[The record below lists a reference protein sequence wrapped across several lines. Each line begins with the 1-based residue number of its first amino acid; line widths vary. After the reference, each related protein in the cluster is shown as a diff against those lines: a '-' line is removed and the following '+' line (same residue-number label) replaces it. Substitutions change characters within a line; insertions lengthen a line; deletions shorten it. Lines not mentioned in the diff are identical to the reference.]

1 MIIVSHYSTA
11 RSSKRSRTQVL
22 ITGRQAEELH
32 HLRRDRTGPLLKLG
46 VVQQQSAATAS
57 PGTDLSRPGPTWL
70 KLVRTLGDRGA
81 GGADES
87 SDRPVIAVFDPAA
100 GYPTRGASN
109 RVTGGVDAGMTAGR
123 PMPTQDDVLGYFNT
137 LSNWGRWGDE
147 DELGTLNH
155 ITDDVRLAAA
165 RAVRHGR
172 SVSCAWEV
180 AVPEDMERS
189 TTTCPCAADMP
200 GAENMPVPGFHA
212 DRRWGFSSER
222 LGITFHGN
230 TLTHVDSPCHIFWDG
245 AMYNGRS
252 HSLVD
257 AATGSAWAAV
267 TAAANG
273 IITRGVLLD
282 IARARD
288 VPWLEPGQ
296 GVFPDDLEE
305 AERRQGVRVR
315 SGDAVLLRTGYGRVR
330 HEAGE
335 ASGFTQAGWH
345 ASCLPW
351 LHERD
356 VALIGADTPQDV
368 QPSGYEDVL
377 MPVHAVSLVA
387 MGLWLLDNC
396 DLEVCAATAAEL
408 GQWDFHLA
416 VAPVR
421 FAGTSG
427 SPVNP
432 IATF

>member
-1 MIIVSHYSTA
+1 
-11 RSSKRSRTQVL
+11 
-22 ITGRQAEELH
+22 
-32 HLRRDRTGPLLKLG
+32 
-46 VVQQQSAATAS
+46 
-57 PGTDLSRPGPTWL
+57 
-70 KLVRTLGDRGA
+70 
-81 GGADES
+81 
-87 SDRPVIAVFDPAA
+87 
-100 GYPTRGASN
+100 
-109 RVTGGVDAGMTAGR
+109 
-123 PMPTQDDVLGYFNT
+123 MPTQDEVLGYFNT
-137 LSNWGRWGDE
+137 LSNWGRWGDD

-155 ITDDVRLAAA
+155 ITDDVRVAAA

-200 GAENMPVPGFHA
+200 GAEDMPVPGFRN

-230 TLTHVDSPCHIFWDG
+230 TITHVDSPCHIFWDG
-245 AMYNGRS
+245 TMYNGRS

-282 IARARD
+282 IARVRD

-330 HEAGE
+330 HETGE

-351 LHERD
+351 LHERQ

-387 MGLWLLDNC
+387 MGLWLLERLGGVRDDGC
-396 DLEVCAATAAEL
+396 RARPVGLPPRRRAGPLGRYVRQPGQPDRYILTAVHEGVRCHEGPGPHLERHSCPEDHGKAAHCRQTRLIRTDGPRSPSGGDRSGCGACRPSSSIRNRCRVGANTPEQTAGPVCRTRTAAV
-408 GQWDFHLA
+408 A
-416 VAPVR
+416 VRAHQADPEAEHPISGMRSGR
-421 FAGTSG
+421 FRERR
-427 SPVNP
+427 
-432 IATF
+432 

>member
-1 MIIVSHYSTA
+1 
-11 RSSKRSRTQVL
+11 
-22 ITGRQAEELH
+22 
-32 HLRRDRTGPLLKLG
+32 
-46 VVQQQSAATAS
+46 
-57 PGTDLSRPGPTWL
+57 
-70 KLVRTLGDRGA
+70 
-81 GGADES
+81 
-87 SDRPVIAVFDPAA
+87 
-100 GYPTRGASN
+100 
-109 RVTGGVDAGMTAGR
+109 
-123 PMPTQDDVLGYFNT
+123 MPTQDDVLGYFNT
-137 LSNWGRWGDE
+137 LSNWGRWGSE

-180 AVPEDMERS
+180 AAPEDMERS

-200 GAENMPVPGFHA
+200 GAENMPVPAFHA

-282 IARARD
+282 IAKARD

-315 SGDAVLLRTGYGRVR
+315 SGDPAPKAHAERVPRSGKTRTAATG
-330 HEAGE
+330 
-335 ASGFTQAGWH
+335 
-345 ASCLPW
+345 
-351 LHERD
+351 
-356 VALIGADTPQDV
+356 DTRP
-368 QPSGYEDVL
+368 
-377 MPVHAVSLVA
+377 
-387 MGLWLLDNC
+387 LLDH
-396 DLEVCAATAAEL
+396 
-408 GQWDFHLA
+408 HLRRRCGRARA
-416 VAPVR
+416 VQRSRA
-421 FAGTSG
+421 
-427 SPVNP
+427 
-432 IATF
+432 

>member
-1 MIIVSHYSTA
+1 MTLQ
-11 RSSKRSRTQVL
+11 RQVPA
-22 ITGRQAEELH
+22 Q
-32 HLRRDRTGPLLKLG
+32 
-46 VVQQQSAATAS
+46 
-57 PGTDLSRPGPTWL
+57 
-70 KLVRTLGDRGA
+70 
-81 GGADES
+81 DE
-87 SDRPVIAVFDPAA
+87 
-100 GYPTRGASN
+100 
-109 RVTGGVDAGMTAGR
+109 
-123 PMPTQDDVLGYFNT
+123 VLGYFDT
-137 LSNWGRWGDE
+137 LSNWGRWGD
-147 DELGTLNH
+147 DDQRGALNH
-155 ITDDVRLAAA
+155 ITDGVRLAAA

-172 SVSCAWEV
+172 SVSCGWEV
-180 AVPEDMERS
+180 AVPAEMERS
-189 TTTCPCAADMP
+189 TTACPRAAEMP
-200 GAENMPVPGFHA
+200 GAENMPAAFHR
-212 DRRWGFSSER
+212 DRRWGFSNER
-222 LGITFHGN
+222 LGILFHGN
-230 TLTHVDSPCHIFWDG
+230 TITHLDSPCHLFWDG

-273 IITRGVLLD
+273 IVTRGVLLD
-282 IARARD
+282 IAGVRD

-315 SGDAVLLRTGYGRVR
+315 PGDAVLLRTGYGRAR
-330 HEAGE
+330 HEAGP
-335 ASGFTQAGWH
+335 AGGVTQAGWH

-351 LHERD
+351 LQERQ

-368 QPSGYEDVL
+368 QPSGYDDVL
-377 MPVHAVSLVA
+377 MPVHAVGLVA

-396 DLEVCAATAAEL
+396 DLEDCAATAAEL
-408 GQWDFHLA
+408 DQWDFQLA

>member
-1 MIIVSHYSTA
+1 
-11 RSSKRSRTQVL
+11 
-22 ITGRQAEELH
+22 
-32 HLRRDRTGPLLKLG
+32 
-46 VVQQQSAATAS
+46 VVA
-57 PGTDLSRPGPTWL
+57 DLNFDDA
-70 KLVRTLGDRGA
+70 VAA

-87 SDRPVIAVFDPAA
+87 SDRPVVAVFDPAA
-100 GYPTRGASN
+100 GYPACGAWN

-123 PMPTQDDVLGYFNT
+123 PMPTQDDVLGYFSM
-137 LSNWGRWGDE
+137 LSNWGRWGDD

-180 AVPEDMERS
+180 AVPEDMKRS

-200 GAENMPVPGFHA
+200 GAEDMPVPGFRD

-230 TLTHVDSPCHIFWDG
+230 TVTHVDSPCHIFWDG
-245 AMYNGRS
+245 TMYNGRS
-252 HSLVD
+252 HALVG

-282 IARARD
+282 IAGARD

-296 GVFPDDLEE
+296 GVFPGDLEE

-330 HEAGE
+330 HEAGA

-396 DLEVCAATAAEL
+396 DLEVCATTAAGL